1 MLINYIHIFLVEK
14 VGFDFSAVFWGVS
27 VKHVSQRVCY
37 TLQSFETSRRRPGSA
52 SEEVRWCRVPQISP
66 DHVGTVL
73 SLSQAWSSSVFL
85 CNVRIQL
92 NSTQSLSSLSRDL
105 WSRN

>member
-1 MLINYIHIFLVEK
+1 M
-14 VGFDFSAVFWGVS
+14 
-27 VKHVSQRVCY
+27 
-37 TLQSFETSRRRPGSA
+37 

-66 DHVGTVL
+66 DRVGTVL

-92 NSTQSLSSLSRDL
+92 NSPQSLSSLSRDL
-105 WSRN
+105 FMVS